1 MYKTLIVLAMV
12 AFAAA
17 CAQQEEPVIIDEPIM
32 DADPVMSKM

>member
-17 CAQQEEPVIIDEPIM
+17 CAQQEEPVVIPPIM